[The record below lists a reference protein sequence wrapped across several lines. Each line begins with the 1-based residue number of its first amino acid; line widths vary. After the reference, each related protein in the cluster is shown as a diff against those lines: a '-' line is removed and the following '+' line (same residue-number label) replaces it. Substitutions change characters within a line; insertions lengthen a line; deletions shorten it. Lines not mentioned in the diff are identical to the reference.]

1 MLLARRRVTCVAELR
16 FHIQFNRQKSPYQ
29 LMTRFGSEELVRYEG
44 SLNRSSAWACEAVAG
59 VERAIRAL
67 LSPSRRPC
75 TARTAF
81 NLATTRRCCVAVR
94 AIVKPY
100 VLGRTRKTLGS
111 TRTFWAGTLVS
122 LRMCHIRRRPRRP
135 VWISIAFFYM
145 GFAAQNPTWGFYTG
159 INYCAHLRGPF
170 STWGFP
176 LSARNDT
183 D

>member
-1 MLLARRRVTCVAELR
+1 M
-16 FHIQFNRQKSPYQ
+16 
-29 LMTRFGSEELVRYEG
+29 
-44 SLNRSSAWACEAVAG
+44 NRSSAWACEAVAG

-67 LSPSRRPC
+67 LSPPRRPC

-100 VLGRTRKTLGS
+100 VLGRTRKTQGS
-111 TRTFWAGTLVS
+111 TRTFWPGTLVS

-135 VWISIAFFYM
+135 LWISIAFFHM

-159 INYCAHLRGPF
+159 INYCEFLLRTVTRPIF
-170 STWGFP
+170 HMGFP
-176 LSARNDT
+176 TFSSERHSVVLLRQAAGCRCCSSQSAAAAAAVLLLQ
-183 D
+183 

>member
-1 MLLARRRVTCVAELR
+1 MALFALEAPELYATLILLLGPAGLGPRGSSSSMLAPPVCIL
-16 FHIQFNRQKSPYQ
+16 HIQFNGQKSPYQ

-67 LSPSRRPC
+67 LSPPRRPC

-100 VLGRTRKTLGS
+100 VLGRTRKTQWS

-122 LRMCHIRRRPRRP
+122 LRMCHMRR
-135 VWISIAFFYM
+135 
-145 GFAAQNPTWGFYTG
+145 
-159 INYCAHLRGPF
+159 
-170 STWGFP
+170 
-176 LSARNDT
+176 
-183 D
+183 

>member
-1 MLLARRRVTCVAELR
+1 MCFLQVTIRGLMHACASRSTALIREEVPRRRPDASTRVPPVCIA
-16 FHIQFNRQKSPYQ
+16 IQFNRQKSPCQ

-100 VLGRTRKTLGS
+100 VLGRTRKTQGS

-122 LRMCHIRRRPRRP
+122 LRMCHIRR
-135 VWISIAFFYM
+135 
-145 GFAAQNPTWGFYTG
+145 
-159 INYCAHLRGPF
+159 
-170 STWGFP
+170 
-176 LSARNDT
+176 
-183 D
+183 